1 MCVLYI
7 SPLGSD
13 IIIDCLLCPNVQIV
27 GNTIRLVLPEP
38 VLPITSTC
46 PRYLA
51 THMALW
57 LLQARRLYH
66 SLEFYLL

>member
-1 MCVLYI
+1 VYLYI

-46 PRYLA
+46 PPLFSHAYG
-51 THMALW
+51 LW